1 MKGFALSSLVPEAP
15 ITSAIATALLQQLR
29 RVEAM
34 WVKQL
39 TDPQSA
45 NARVW
50 GCVAEVALEWSATI
64 GEVAPGDF
72 AVVQLVTALPPG
84 TPDNII
90 AYHTED
96 DLGRPLCL
104 ISYVNAGVDWP
115 SACSHELAECRV
127 DANCSATAKA
137 PDGRTFALEVCDT
150 AEGSDYEEAGVKV
163 SNAVGPAY
171 FCLAPGPLDIA
182 GVMSEPFQILPTGY
196 AVVDGSDIFGAMVPQ
211 TKKDHVLSSHG
222 RPGIRRGKR

>member
-72 AVVQLVTALPPG
+72 AVVQIVTALPLVRR
-84 TPDNII
+84 TISLRII
-90 AYHTED
+90 PRMISA
-96 DLGRPLCL
+96 GRYASSRTLP
-104 ISYVNAGVDWP
+104 
-115 SACSHELAECRV
+115 RV
-127 DANCSATAKA
+127 VTGPATA
-137 PDGRTFALEVCDT
+137 RT
-150 AEGSDYEEAGVKV
+150 S
-163 SNAVGPAY
+163 
-171 FCLAPGPLDIA
+171 
-182 GVMSEPFQILPTGY
+182 
-196 AVVDGSDIFGAMVPQ
+196 
-211 TKKDHVLSSHG
+211 
-222 RPGIRRGKR
+222 